1 MGYYFAWTVSATIAG
16 GANVRAREDVS
27 ILATIFFMTYCA
39 IMSSRLYN
47 LKQSK
52 KLIQEDRDKYIC
64 AWEQVQA
71 KPGEKEALDKL
82 QVMCV
87 NAGASAEDVSTMFW
101 TIYHPCVN
109 LALFARISIYLGSIA
124 LVKKLSH
131 SIQK

>member
-52 KLIQEDRDKYIC
+52 NLIQEDRDKYIC

-101 TIYHPCVN
+101 TICHPCVN
-109 LALFARISIYLGSIA
+109 LAFFARISILFRFNCA
-124 LVKKLSH
+124 CKKL
-131 SIQK
+131 